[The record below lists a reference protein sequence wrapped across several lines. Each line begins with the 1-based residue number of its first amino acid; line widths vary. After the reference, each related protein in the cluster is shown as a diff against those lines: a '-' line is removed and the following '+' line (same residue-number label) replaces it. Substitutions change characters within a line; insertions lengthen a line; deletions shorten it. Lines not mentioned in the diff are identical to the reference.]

1 MVDVEIR
8 AWNQLTGVSN
18 MSGRDD
24 ASEALSPSDVPKSA
38 ECGGDVVTDTPPVVF
53 ALGKATCR
61 TPDELLASRAC
72 FGNPIYAVEDSD
84 DESTW
89 YFANDLQDAVAL
101 GLKWVERG
109 CAVKQTP
116 EDQDGE
122 VVYAYS
128 VCGLEDD
135 SDLECLLYSHRLW
148 RAADGDMNEAATP
161 ETMTRLRTE
170 LFKYVAHWRSHFALL
185 DFSHPAS
192 VTAYL
197 EDWENDLQP

>member
-1 MVDVEIR
+1 
-8 AWNQLTGVSN
+8 
-18 MSGRDD
+18 MSSRQNDG
-24 ASEALSPSDVPKSA
+24 ETLPHGCKSIPA
-38 ECGGDVVTDTPPVVF
+38 ARQHRVVTDIPPMVH

-61 TPDELLASRAC
+61 TPDELLASRTH
-72 FGNPIYAVEDSD
+72 FGNPTYAVEDCSD
-84 DESTW
+84 EATW
-89 YFANDLQDAVAL
+89 YFSNDLQDAVAL

-109 CAVKQTP
+109 CALRQIP

-128 VCGLEDD
+128 VCGLEEDA
-135 SDLECLLYSHRLW
+135 DLEYTLYSHRLW
-148 RAADGDMNEAATP
+148 QAADGDVNEAATS
-161 ETMTRLRTE
+161 ETMTRLRRE
-170 LFKYVAHWRSHFALL
+170 LFKSIAHRRAYFTLL

>member
-1 MVDVEIR
+1 MEIQ
-8 AWNQLTGVSN
+8 AWSHLIGVSN
-18 MSGRDD
+18 VPCRDD
-24 ASEALSPSDVPKSA
+24 QSEASSSSDVPKSA
-38 ECGGDVVTDTPPVVF
+38 ACGGNVVTDAPPVVH

-61 TPDELLASRAC
+61 TPDELLASR
-72 FGNPIYAVEDSD
+72 FRFDNPTYAVEDSD
-84 DESTW
+84 NETTW
-89 YFANDLQDAVAL
+89 YFSNDLQDAVAL

-109 CAVKQTP
+109 CAVKQIP

-128 VCGLEDD
+128 VSGLGDD
-135 SDLECLLYSHRLW
+135 ADLEYLLYSQRLW
-148 RAADGDMNEAATP
+148 QAADGDMNEAATP

-170 LFKYVAHWRSHFALL
+170 LFKSIAHWRSHFTLL

>member
-1 MVDVEIR
+1 
-8 AWNQLTGVSN
+8 
-18 MSGRDD
+18 MSSRQNEG
-24 ASEALSPSDVPKSA
+24 EALS
-38 ECGGDVVTDTPPVVF
+38 CGYVSTPATRRHTIVTDIPPAVH

-61 TPDELLASRAC
+61 TPDELLASRTR
-72 FGNPIYAVEDSD
+72 FGNPTYAVEDCSD
-84 DESTW
+84 EATW
-89 YFANDLQDAVAL
+89 YFSNDLQDAVAL

-109 CAVKQTP
+109 CGLKQIP

-128 VCGLEDD
+128 VCGLEEDA
-135 SDLECLLYSHRLW
+135 DLEYTLYSHRLW
-148 RAADGDMNEAATP
+148 RAADGDVNEAATP
-161 ETMTRLRTE
+161 ETMTRLRRE
-170 LFKYVAHWRSHFALL
+170 LFKSIAHRRSYFTLL